1 MDCSTEAAPSLNK
14 AGVSIQST
22 QPSKYGKG
30 IEQPKEL
37 APLTDEQ
44 SASDKDLLRE
54 RRKQSAG
61 PIRAVNTEL
70 FREDFA
76 AD

>member
-1 MDCSTEAAPSLNK
+1 MLAFRAHVAAE
-14 AGVSIQST
+14 
-22 QPSKYGKG
+22 YGKR

-44 SASDKDLLRE
+44 SASDKDLLQE
-54 RRKQSAG
+54 RRKQSTG
-61 PIRAVNTEL
+61 LIRAVNTEL